1 MTTKEHL
8 LEVAEREFAT
18 TLKVIRAFPGDRLDF
33 KPHEVS
39 RSAGDMLTI
48 FLTELGLIEQ
58 IVGGKMVMSDLKIH
72 NYQTLL
78 EYSDQFQLIASQ
90 AISKINSL
98 SDAELQDTLQGFG
111 RTQTK
116 LDAIWLMILDQIHH
130 RGQFSV
136 YIRMAG
142 GKVPQIYGPSADEPG
157 LPKPE

>member
-39 RSAGDMLTI
+39 RSARDMLMI

-58 IVGGKMVMSDLKIH
+58 IVGGKMVMSDLEIH
-72 NYQTLL
+72 SYPTLL
-78 EYSDQFQLIASQ
+78 EFSDQFELISSQ

-98 SDAELQDTLQGFG
+98 SDEGLQDTIQGFG

-116 LDAIWLMILDQIHH
+116 LDLIWLMILDQIHH

>member
-8 LEVAEREFAT
+8 LEAAEREFAT

-39 RSAGDMLTI
+39 RSASDLLTI
-48 FLTELGLIEQ
+48 FLTEFRLIEQ
-58 IVGGKMVMSDLKIH
+58 IVGGKMVMSDLEIH
-72 NYQTLL
+72 SYPTLL
-78 EYSDQFQLIASQ
+78 EFSDQFELISSQ

-98 SDAELQDTLQGFG
+98 SDDGLQETIQGFG

-116 LDAIWLMILDQIHH
+116 LDLIWLMILDQIHH

>member
-39 RSAGDMLTI
+39 RSAADLLMV
-48 FLTELGLIEQ
+48 FLADLDLIEQ
-58 IVGGKMVMSDLKIH
+58 IVGGKMVMSDLEIH
-72 NYQTLL
+72 KYSTLL
-78 EYSDQFQLIASQ
+78 EYSDKFQLIASQ
-90 AISKINSL
+90 AVSKINSL
-98 SDAELQDTLQGFG
+98 SDEGLQETIQVFG

-142 GKVPQIYGPSADEPG
+142 GKVPQIYGPYADEPG